1 MSVGCRLGLGWAL
14 LPCRLGAARGGVGR
28 HQLGAGQH
36 VVGSSTPPTA
46 AGRGGGAG
54 RSQLGEGGGGAWG
67 WRREGLGVWKH
78 IHIGPRTQDPGSRTQ
93 VHCPGTSSWGAVSGC
108 CLVVGCCCWMLVVG
122 GWWEHVL
129 FGCCHMTVACDG
141 VGCGKQR
148 VAWWCAVCVRCVW
161 CVWCAL
167 CGVRCVA
174 CVLCGVQCV
183 ACRWLVHGVRVWPF
197 VACWWL
203 VHGVR
208 VWRGV
213 AWRGVV
219 CLGIPPLL

>member
-1 MSVGCRLGLGWAL
+1 MVGRCCRVGWAL
-14 LPCRLGAARGGVGR
+14 LGGVSVGTSWALGSMWWAAARHPRRRGGAGVRGGVSLAR
-28 HQLGAGQH
+28 
-36 VVGSSTPPTA
+36 
-46 AGRGGGAG
+46 
-54 RSQLGEGGGGAWG
+54 GGGAWG

-108 CLVVGCCCWMLVVG
+108 CLGVGCCCWMLVVG